1 MRCGVT
7 LQGVYEP
14 AEWVE
19 LVRWIEE
26 LGYDNL
32 WITDSSLHAGEVYVY
47 ATLALQATSRLT
59 VGTAVTNPLT
69 RHPAITANAFRS
81 LQQLAPGRVI
91 CGIGVGDR
99 PLGDIGLPMAKV
111 ATLDRTIDVMRRLWR
126 GETIEDEEVGPWRF
140 ESAHLRSPVDEPP
153 VYISASMPRA
163 LELTGRTADGLILLA
178 GLFPEGLAF
187 AREHVD
193 RGRAAGGRPAFDE
206 TLFLY
211 GAVSDD
217 AEAALESARTIAAWF
232 PKTAPHYAKLAGMS
246 DELIEAVNAV
256 YAGGEFQHA
265 GEAAR
270 LIPDEL
276 VRKIAFCGTPGQARE
291 KLDWLRESGVESVS
305 VFPLGADRPG
315 TIERFAGL
323 AIGRR

>member
-14 AEWVE
+14 GEWIE

-26 LGYDNL
+26 LGYDQL

-47 ATLALQATSRLT
+47 STLALQATSHLT

-81 LQQLAPGRVI
+81 LHQLAPGRVVF
-91 CGIGVGDR
+91 GIGVGDR
-99 PLGDIGLPMAKV
+99 PLADLGLPMAKID
-111 ATLDRTIDVMRRLWR
+111 TLERSIDVMRRLWR
-126 GETIEDEEVGPWRF
+126 GETVVDEDVGPWRLV
-140 ESAHLRSPVDEPP
+140 SAHLRTAVEEPP

-187 AREHVD
+187 AREHVA
-193 RGRAAGGRPAFDE
+193 RGRASGGRPSFDE

-211 GAVSDD
+211 GSIADD
-217 AEAALESARTIAAWF
+217 EEAALESARTIAAWF

-246 DELIEAVNAV
+246 DELIDAVNAA
-256 YAGGEFQHA
+256 YSGGEFQHA
-265 GEAAR
+265 AVAAR
-270 LIPDEL
+270 LIPDQL
-276 VRKIAFCGTPGQARE
+276 VRKIAFCGTPRQAGE
-291 KLDWLRESGVESVS
+291 KLDWLRESGVDSVS
-305 VFPLGADRPG
+305 IFPLGADRPG
-315 TIERFAGL
+315 TIERFAKL
-323 AIGRR
+323 AVGR